1 MRDGVSAYDWL
12 RSVAELV
19 VARIGQ
25 LSAERPGCLGSH
37 IKSDV
42 IAEVLEVVKLVDGN
56 SNAQQ
61 PLHFLWPSASERR
74 NPLPFLKQTLVR
86 TRCKKK

>member
-1 MRDGVSAYDWL
+1 MACLHMIGYALLLSLWSLASANSL
-12 RSVAELV
+12 
-19 VARIGQ
+19 Q
-25 LSAERPGCLGSH
+25 SAPAASGL
-37 IKSDV
+37 IKSDI